1 MCGPYVIQSD
11 EGEDKVANSADNN
24 GDPWGRSLTAALR
37 RWWWMPL
44 ALALL
49 GALLGGL
56 AGYNAPKTAE
66 ASLKVQ
72 TTASEGSGLAEA
84 VQSAVLEA
92 STREVYQD
100 AAAKAGAEVKELRA
114 SSDVANVLQSSV
126 LSVKVTERSA
136 ENAAIQAN
144 AIAESAVARSNQRL
158 ADELQTLTK
167 TTSKLIREDTLSVR
181 SAEEQR
187 VMRLG
192 GQLADS
198 QAQLLTQSRRLTLL
212 QAAEADQVQSVSI
225 VMMAAMGLLGG
236 LLAGVALALLFGGRR
251 GKMGSLAEMRRL
263 YPGVEF
269 VPARELPTVVSME
282 AATTDRVILT
292 GVRAPAGAVRGL
304 IEPVS
309 AGIRATGREVV
320 VTDDVARFGQQSIG
334 PDGTSNVTLLQTPMS
349 SAIVK
354 RAARDDRAVFLTL
367 VRPHKTR
374 FEWLDEHVH
383 QFGDRSFVV
392 VDG

>member
-1 MCGPYVIQSD
+1 MQSD
-11 EGEDKVANSADNN
+11 EGEDNVATPAENN
-24 GDPWGRSLTAALR
+24 RDPWGRSLMATLR

-44 ALALL
+44 VLGLI

-56 AGYNAPKTAE
+56 AGITAPKTAE

-84 VQSAVLEA
+84 VQSAVMEA
-92 STREVYQD
+92 GTREVYQD
-100 AAAKAGAEVKELRA
+100 AAGQSGVEVQDLRER
-114 SSDVANVLQSSV
+114 SDISNVLQSSV
-126 LSVKVTERSA
+126 LSVKVTDRNA
-136 ENAAIQAN
+136 EQAAAQAN
-144 AIAESAVARSNQRL
+144 ALAQAGVERSNQRL
-158 ADELQTLTK
+158 ADELQTLTD
-167 TTSKLIREDTLSVR
+167 TTSKLIRDDRLTSAA
-181 SAEEQR
+181 AEEQR

-212 QAAEADQVQSVSI
+212 QAAEADQVESVSP
-225 VMMAAMGLLGG
+225 ALLTGMGLLGG
-236 LLAGVALALLFGGRR
+236 ILAGVGLALLFGGRR
-251 GKMGSLAEMRRL
+251 GRMGSITEMRRL
-263 YPGVEF
+263 YPDVEF
-269 VPARELPTVVSME
+269 VPARELATVMSME
-282 AATTDRVILT
+282 AATADRVVLT

-304 IEPVS
+304 VEPVAS
-309 AGIRATGREVV
+309 GIRATGREVS
-320 VTDDVARFGQQSIG
+320 VTDDVARFGQDPVG
-334 PDGTSNVTLLQTPMS
+334 RNGRPDVTLLQTPMS

-354 RAARDDRAVFLTL
+354 RAARDDRAVLLTL

-383 QFGDRSFVV
+383 QFGDRSYVV